1 MTLIVGWS
9 ALIAGL
15 GVAQVG
21 TIHALSF
28 LSPLFSNPLFLYP
41 GSSQVPGA
49 GVVGGSLS
57 PLPTTVPLVAALVL
71 IVGLPNLPL
80 AQTIERGMRRTF
92 GSLGG
97 VPLPALGLSR
107 MLRRGP
113 FFLPPEVRAEIAA
126 RLADQGLA
134 GEPILAAAPGTP
146 RALWRRCL
154 VLEVLLEDF
163 ALAHPAFKHRHARRL
178 DESQAAATRLAR
190 LAAVAFEQAPVSAE
204 DASQKT
210 LRRLLKRDAKALL
223 AELAELAALGL
234 IETTPDPQARAVE
247 LAAWGFGE
255 VDARVVRLRPR
266 VGKDAG
272 ARQGESVVLP
282 FPPRGYAE
290 VERRHG

>member
-1 MTLIVGWS
+1 MTQVVGWS
-9 ALIAGL
+9 ALIAVLCVLLRADRCFARGHDRGHEQTGAREHGGL
-15 GVAQVG
+15 RWRLAFAGYAGCHLALLAGLSLALVG

-57 PLPTTVPLVAALVL
+57 PLPTAVPLVAALVL

-92 GSLGG
+92 RSLGG

-134 GEPILAAAPGTP
+134 GESIRAAAPGTA

-163 ALAHPAFKHRHARRL
+163 ALAHPAFKHRHARCL
-178 DESQAAATRLAR
+178 EQSQAAVDMLGHRLI
-190 LAAVAFEQAPVSAE
+190 PVKHM
-204 DASQKT
+204 D
-210 LRRLLKRDAKALL
+210 LK
-223 AELAELAALGL
+223 
-234 IETTPDPQARAVE
+234 
-247 LAAWGFGE
+247 
-255 VDARVVRLRPR
+255 
-266 VGKDAG
+266 
-272 ARQGESVVLP
+272 
-282 FPPRGYAE
+282 
-290 VERRHG
+290 